1 MNFIGKVY
9 TLLFMYRK
17 IYSKLT
23 EWKKSES
30 RPPLL
35 LRGAR
40 QVGKSYILQKFGE
53 YEFPGCH
60 IFNFEMNKKL
70 CSIFGNDLDPE
81 RIVKDLSIVSNKKID
96 IKTELVIFDEIQEC
110 PKALTSL
117 KYFCEQMPELHL
129 CCAGSLL
136 GVKLNSESFPV
147 GKVEFIDM
155 HPLCFEEFLRAMNDD
170 IALELFFDFAG
181 SEKQSEIAHQKL
193 WDYFREYSVTG
204 GMPQVVDTYS
214 KHRNNAIEAMKKA
227 RDIQKRLVESYNNDF
242 AKHSGKVNSLHIISV
257 FENIPTQL
265 SANMDRSVKRYQF
278 KDVIQRKKSYTELQ
292 GPIEWLDKAG
302 LILKVKKCNR
312 SEIPFETFSKENIF
326 KLFIFDIGL
335 LGAMLDLPVSMI
347 YTQDFGI
354 TKGYFAEN
362 FVAQEFISNSI
373 SKLYSWSEKTSEIEF
388 LRIVDNEPVPVE
400 VKSGKRLQAKSLQQY
415 ILKYSPK
422 LAVKLSGKPLKRN
435 KTSPVQNY
443 PLYWASKI

>member
-1 MNFIGKVY
+1 
-9 TLLFMYRK
+9 MYRK
-17 IYSKLT
+17 IYSNLI
-23 EWKKSES
+23 EWKKSEYRS
-30 RPPLL
+30 PLL

-40 QVGKSYILQKFGE
+40 QVGKSYVLQKFGE
-53 YEFPGCH
+53 HEFPGCH
-60 IFNFEMNKKL
+60 IFNFEMNKNL
-70 CSIFGNDLDPE
+70 FSAFENDLDPK
-81 RIVKDLSIVSNKKID
+81 RIIKDLSIFSGKKID
-96 IKTELVIFDEIQEC
+96 TTTELLIFDEIQEC

-117 KYFCEQMPELHL
+117 KYFCEKMPELHL
-129 CCAGSLL
+129 CCAGSLI

-147 GKVEFIDM
+147 GKVEFLDL
-155 HPLCFEEFLRAMNDD
+155 HPLCFEEFLRAMNDNM
-170 IALELFFDFAG
+170 ALELFFDFAG
-181 SEKQSEIAHQKL
+181 NEKQSDIAHQKL

-204 GMPQVVDTYS
+204 GMPQVVETYI
-214 KHRNNAIEAMKKA
+214 KHRKNAIEAMNKA
-227 RDIQKRLVESYNNDF
+227 RNIQNRLVESYNNDF
-242 AKHSGKVNSLHIISV
+242 AKHSGKVNSVRIISV

-278 KDVIQRKKSYTELQ
+278 KDVIQRKKSYAELQ
-292 GPIEWLDKAG
+292 GPIEWLEKAG

-312 SEIPFETFSKENIF
+312 SEIPFETFCKENIF

-335 LGAMLDLPVSMI
+335 LGAMLDLPVNMI

-362 FVAQEFISNSI
+362 FVAQEFVSNRI

-415 ILKYSPK
+415 IDRYSPR
-422 LAVKLSGKPLKRN
+422 LAVTLSGKPLKRN
-435 KTSPVQNY
+435 KTSPIQNY

>member
-1 MNFIGKVY
+1 
-9 TLLFMYRK
+9 MYRK
-17 IYSKLT
+17 IYSKLI

-30 RPPLL
+30 RSPLL

-40 QVGKSYILQKFGE
+40 QVGKSYVLEKFGA
-53 YEFPGCH
+53 YEFSGYH
-60 IFNFEMNKKL
+60 IFNFEMNKNL
-70 CSIFGNDLDPE
+70 FSAFENDLDPE
-81 RIVKDLSIVSNKKID
+81 RIIKDLSIVSGKKID
-96 IKTELVIFDEIQEC
+96 TETELVIFDEIQEC
-110 PKALTSL
+110 PNALTSL
-117 KYFCEQMPELHL
+117 KYFCEQMPRLHL

-147 GKVEFIDM
+147 GKVEFIDI

-170 IALELFFDFAG
+170 IALELFFDFD
-181 SEKQSEIAHQKL
+181 SNEKQSEIAHQKL

-204 GMPQVVDTYS
+204 GMPQVVATYS
-214 KHRNNAIEAMKKA
+214 KHRDNAIEAMNKA
-227 RDIQKRLVESYNNDF
+227 RSIQKRLVESYHNDF

-265 SANMDRSVKRYQF
+265 SANMDRSVKKYQF
-278 KDVIQRKKSYTELQ
+278 KDVIQRKKSYAELK

-312 SEIPFETFSKENIF
+312 SEIPFETFCKKNIF
-326 KLFIFDIGL
+326 KLFVFDIGL

-362 FVAQEFISNSI
+362 FVAQEFVSNSI

-400 VKSGKRLQAKSLQQY
+400 VKSGTRLQAKSLQQY
-415 ILKYSPK
+415 ILRYSPK

-435 KTSPVQNY
+435 KTSPIQNY
-443 PLYWASKI
+443 PLYWASKICTFPKNWRQS

>member
-1 MNFIGKVY
+1 
-9 TLLFMYRK
+9 MYRK
-17 IYSKLT
+17 IYSKLI

-30 RPPLL
+30 RSPLL

-53 YEFPGCH
+53 HEFSDYH
-60 IFNFEMNKKL
+60 IFNFEMNKNL
-70 CSIFGNDLDPE
+70 FSAFENDLDPE
-81 RIVKDLSIVSNKKID
+81 RIIKDLSIVSGKKID

-117 KYFCEQMPELHL
+117 KYFCEQMPGLHL

-170 IALELFFDFAG
+170 LALELFFDFTG
-181 SEKQSEIAHQKL
+181 NEKQSEIAHQKL

-204 GMPQVVDTYS
+204 GMPQVIATYRKYRS
-214 KHRNNAIEAMKKA
+214 NAIEAMNKA
-227 RDIQKRLVESYNNDF
+227 RNIQNRLVESYQNDF
-242 AKHSGKVNSLHIISV
+242 AKHSGKVNSFHIISV

-265 SANMDRSVKRYQF
+265 SANVDRSVKRYQF
-278 KDVIQRKKSYTELQ
+278 KDVIQRKKSYIELR
-292 GPIEWLDKAG
+292 GPIEWLEKAG

-312 SEIPFETFSKENIF
+312 SEIPFETFCKENIF

-335 LGAMLDLPVSMI
+335 LGAMLDLPVNMI
-347 YTQDFGI
+347 YAQDFGI

-362 FVAQEFISNSI
+362 FVAQEFVSNSI
-373 SKLYSWSEKTSEIEF
+373 SKLYSWCEKTSEIEF

-415 ILKYSPK
+415 ILRYSPK
-422 LAVKLSGKPLKRN
+422 LAVKLSGKPLKKN
-435 KTSPVQNY
+435 KTSPIQNY